1 MTNHMPN
8 VRDLLSSL
16 RKAGWYITA
25 FELHYNKHDY
35 VVVFEDAA
43 HLNKNKQYF
52 SASLTFYDIHDP
64 NRVLS
69 DVYANTSKLDIPLST
84 FYNFFDIDASNRSYN
99 SGDVIFSFY
108 STLNSKMPG
117 TFNLAAQN
125 AHQKEIL
132 STIERREPSDG
143 MCCYSA
149 RHNPG
154 TKKRSVFNTAKTK
167 LLRPSLYEKIGEI
180 DPKISF
186 CYRKNNELNDTEI
199 IRKLKNEHSV

>member
-52 SASLTFYDIHDP
+52 SAALTFYDIHDP
-64 NRVLS
+64 NRILS

-108 STLNSKMPG
+108 STLNSKM
-117 TFNLAAQN
+117 QC
-125 AHQKEIL
+125 
-132 STIERREPSDG
+132 RE
-143 MCCYSA
+143 
-149 RHNPG
+149 H
-154 TKKRSVFNTAKTK
+154 
-167 LLRPSLYEKIGEI
+167 LI
-180 DPKISF
+180 
-186 CYRKNNELNDTEI
+186 
-199 IRKLKNEHSV
+199 

>member
-16 RKAGWYITA
+16 RKEGWYITA

-52 SASLTFYDIHDP
+52 SAALTFYDIHDP
-64 NRVLS
+64 NRILS

-149 RHNPG
+149 QKSVRYSIPQKQNYSDHLYMR
-154 TKKRSVFNTAKTK
+154 KLEKSIQKSVFVIEKTMNSTT
-167 LLRPSLYEKIGEI
+167 LRLFAS
-180 DPKISF
+180 
-186 CYRKNNELNDTEI
+186 
-199 IRKLKNEHSV
+199 

>member
-25 FELHYNKHDY
+25 FDFHYNKHDY

-43 HLNKNKQYF
+43 CLNKNKQYF
-52 SASLTFYDIHDP
+52 SAALTFYDIDHP
-64 NRVLS
+64 ERVLR

-84 FYNFFDIDASNRSYN
+84 FYNFFDIDTNNRSYN
-99 SGDVIFSFY
+99 TGDVIFSFY
-108 STLNSKMPG
+108 SSLNSKMPG
-117 TFNLAAQN
+117 SFTPASQN
-125 AHQKEIL
+125 AHKKEIL
-132 STIERREPSDG
+132 STIEHREPSDG

-154 TKKRSVFNTAKTK
+154 TKKRSAFNTAKTK

-186 CYRKNNELNDTEI
+186 CYRKDNELDDTEI
-199 IRKLKNEHSV
+199 IRKLNNEHSV